1 MDIDATFL
9 NPVAVELIDNVF
21 GTDIVF
27 HQHNKAVYYP
37 LAGRITYLTA
47 PVAPAA
53 DWANSTAEC
62 LPFVAGDFK
71 SATVGDGTTS
81 ICDDITLP
89 AGTTEFDNADLLPR
103 SMIVLPGLADRPST
117 DLTVKAGI
125 LSRSRVEEGGPNEAY
140 EISAW
145 IHHGATGLS
154 FLPTTADSFT
164 YDGLVWRIVEIAP
177 TYSSKSLIASK
188 IKGRSA

>member
-21 GTDIVF
+21 PTDITF
-27 HQHNKAVYYP
+27 HQH
-37 LAGRITYLTA
+37 G
-47 PVAPAA
+47 
-53 DWANSTAEC
+53 STAYD
-62 LPFVAGDFK
+62 PVTGVV
-71 SATVGDGTTS
+71 TG
-81 ICDDITLP
+81 
-89 AGTTEFDNADLLPR
+89 AD
-103 SMIVLPGLADRPST
+103 T
-117 DLTVKAGI
+117 DHAIKAGV
-125 LSRSRVEEGGPNEAY
+125 LSRSRVEAGGPNESY

-145 IHHGATGLS
+145 IHHGASGLS

-164 YDGLVWRIVEIAP
+164 YDAVVWKVVSVEP

>member
-9 NPVAVELIDNVF
+9 PVAVELIDNVF
-21 GTDIVF
+21 GTDVVF
-27 HQHNKAVYYP
+27 HQHNKAVYDT
-37 LAGRITYLTA
+37 LTGRITHSTA

-89 AGTTEFDNADLLPR
+89 AGTSEFDNADLLPR
-103 SMIVLPGLADRPST
+103 SMIVLPGSPST
-117 DLTVKAGI
+117 DLMVKAGI
-125 LSRSRVEEGGPNEAY
+125 LSRSRVEEGGPQESY
-140 EISAW
+140 EISVW
-145 IHHGATGLS
+145 VHHGATGLG
-154 FLPTTADSFT
+154 FLPTTADTFT

>member
-1 MDIDATFL
+1 MDVSAVFT
-9 NPVAVELIDNVF
+9 PVAVELIDNVF

-27 HQHNKAVYYP
+27 HQHDKAVYDP
-37 LAGRITYLTA
+37 LTGSITHSTA

-103 SMIVLPGLADRPST
+103 SMIVLPVSPST
-117 DLTVKAGI
+117 DLMVKAGI
-125 LSRSRVEEGGPNEAY
+125 LSRSRIEAGGPNETY
-140 EISAW
+140 EINLW
-145 IHHGATGLS
+145 VHHGATGLG

-177 TYSSKSLIASK
+177 TYSAATLIASK
-188 IKGRSA
+188 VKGRSA

>member
-1 MDIDATFL
+1 MDVTATFL
-9 NPVAVELIDNVF
+9 PVAVELIDNVF

-27 HQHNKAVYYP
+27 HQHNQAVYDP
-37 LAGRITYLTA
+37 LTGRITHPIA

-53 DWANSTAEC
+53 DWVNSTAEC
-62 LPFVAGDFK
+62 VPFVAGDFK

-103 SMIVLPGLADRPST
+103 SMIVLPGHPST

-125 LSRSRVEEGGPNEAY
+125 LSRSRVEEGGPRETY
-140 EISAW
+140 EISVW
-145 IHHGATGLS
+145 VQHGATGLS
-154 FLPTTADSFT
+154 FLPTTDDTFT
-164 YDGLVWRIVEIAP
+164 YDSVLWKLTEVAP
-177 TYSSKSLIASK
+177 TYSGTGLIASK
-188 IKGRSA
+188 LKGRSA